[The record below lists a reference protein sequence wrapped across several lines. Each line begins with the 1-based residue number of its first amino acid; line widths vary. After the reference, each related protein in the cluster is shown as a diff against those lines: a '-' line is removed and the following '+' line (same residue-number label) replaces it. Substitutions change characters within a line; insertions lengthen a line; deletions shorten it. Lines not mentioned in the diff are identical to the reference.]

1 MKINLS
7 WALGFKLFT
16 ILYVVGL
23 IGAVLLPSREQ
34 PQTAAEPQHPALS
47 DAPPSNS
54 AVANTPAASEP
65 LTRAVLDGI
74 YFDVVRASGQGDQL
88 EVELRAYNTG
98 PDCNITPGRTK
109 GILEPTLFA
118 TVFDEQGGK
127 WYADQVRI
135 ANVTS
140 RSGYLPQ
147 SKLISGVGT
156 AMVLTFA
163 RMPAIAGS
171 LQIRTIPRLEL
182 PVIVGVDDPQPAT
195 GQGQAVVLVFR
206 QIPVEGR

>member
-7 WALGFKLFT
+7 WALGFKLCT
-16 ILYVVGL
+16 VLYAVGL

-34 PQTAAEPQHPALS
+34 PPTEAVRERHMTDPLAASSPTP
-47 DAPPSNS
+47 N
-54 AVANTPAASEP
+54 VPAASEP
-65 LTRAVLDGI
+65 MTRAVLDGI
-74 YFDVVRASGQGDQL
+74 YFDVVRATGQGDQL
-88 EVELRAYNTG
+88 EIEMRAHNTG
-98 PDCNITPGRTK
+98 PDRDIIPGRAK
-109 GILEPTLFA
+109 GILEPALFA

-135 ANVTS
+135 ANLTS
-140 RSGYLPQ
+140 TSGFLPQ
-147 SKLISGVGT
+147 SKLISGVST

-163 RMPAIAGS
+163 RMPAIAGL
-171 LQIRTIPRLEL
+171 LQIRTIPRLEI
-182 PVIVGVDDPQPAT
+182 PVIVGLDEPQPST